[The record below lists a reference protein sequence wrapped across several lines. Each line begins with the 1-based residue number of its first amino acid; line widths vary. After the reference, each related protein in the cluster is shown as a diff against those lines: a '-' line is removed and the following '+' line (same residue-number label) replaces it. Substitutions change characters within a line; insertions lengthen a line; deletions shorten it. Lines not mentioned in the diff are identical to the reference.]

1 MSDKKK
7 EEQEQINIG
16 LVIGGCL
23 LLVLV
28 LLYVFRESLPEMIG
42 APFIEMHKMIF
53 GSDVSTS
60 SDSLAT
66 QATPVAT
73 ATQAAPAAP
82 DAQMSTAIVPV
93 EDASPNLK
101 SNIGGSRFKM
111 K

>member
-42 APFIEMHKMIF
+42 A
-53 GSDVSTS
+53 
-60 SDSLAT
+60 L
-66 QATPVAT
+66 
-73 ATQAAPAAP
+73 
-82 DAQMSTAIVPV
+82 
-93 EDASPNLK
+93 L
-101 SNIGGSRFKM
+101 
-111 K
+111 

>member
-73 ATQAAPAAP
+73 ATPAAP